1 MDSTELK
8 QKIEAIGGVTPV
20 SAEEKEA
27 IKRNTAY
34 ALPNSPAEH
43 GMPADA
49 VKLAFWRGI
58 VGDSNSA
65 IASLNRIA
73 SECVSLK
80 SLRAFLVSLVEAIE
94 NNLSKL
100 ETDLEGQISSKLGKN
115 LEADPFESLYGVDSD
130 GTPVMY
136 RFSEDADG
144 GTLAMRQSNGVLA
157 VGDTY
162 DDWSDDNAVNM
173 RSLKCF
179 IEALPDAVADE
190 QRGFMTAEQAG
201 QLHNL
206 CKLFEMDEDNLINT
220 IQEVLDAFA
229 SCPEGMDVAKVL
241 AGKLSTAHAN
251 DEHAH
256 AALFSLFDEKI
267 SAEETERKE
276 KDESLRSYADDKIVG
291 EKTERVAADSAL
303 SKRLD
308 SIPDASTT
316 KRGYMT
322 PTQVKL
328 LKNIVALH
336 GAEDFLTDDAVAYRK
351 VIPVK
356 ALPYATLGKI
366 GGNVKIRSS
375 NMLAK
380 YGRFRVG
387 VFDGNYATISVDET
401 DPTLITVTAAPP
413 TEYDPN
419 DDPPR
424 ASASAEFCV
433 MTLPEGT
440 YTLHGVPSEYGIA
453 VSVNGADTFVCDS
466 GEMTFYHSYAHEEL
480 MFRVACDATKS
491 FSVSF
496 KIELNEGDTAY
507 ATTTTCVTAPVTE
520 VVSGNSNLFDI
531 DNPRLVG
538 ITTGTITANSPVIS
552 DGLIYSGGVHGGSR
566 GAGLLVDVKNID
578 TIYISFNYAY
588 DSSVNRYAAML
599 VDFFNE
605 IDDDIYNPERED
617 SFAFSNAEGYVSRA
631 VDVSGYDFVSLMF
644 CSTVRYGIA
653 ITDLMVSVEDVPYE
667 PYGVL
672 DTYTI
677 PAEIRALKGYGE
689 GNPYNPAEVNYID
702 IEARKFVAYGYMDEP
717 DADYP
722 DVKVWV
728 PYDAP
733 VETDISA
740 YLPEDNFIR
749 VARGGTL
756 TFVNEHE
763 VAVPSTV
770 TYQQEVGE

>member
-1 MDSTELK
+1 MSEEIKIDELISA
-8 QKIEAIGGVTPV
+8 IENVPEV
-20 SAEEKEA
+20 NAEEQEA

-65 IASLNRIA
+65 VAFLNRLADKLNIDLGKLREVLSA
-73 SECVSLK
+73 LVDVDTALGERIDSEATERK
-80 SLRAFLVSLVEAIE
+80 SADTALGERIDSEATE
-94 NNLSKL
+94 RESADSALSKRLDSIPDASTTKRGYMTPEQVNGL
-100 ETDLEGQISSKLGKN
+100 EMLLA
-115 LEADPFESLYGVDSD
+115 LFED
-130 GTPVMY
+130 
-136 RFSEDADG
+136 DAD
-144 GTLAMRQSNGVLA
+144 TV
-157 VGDTY
+157 
-162 DDWSDDNAVNM
+162 
-173 RSLKCF
+173 
-179 IEALPDAVADE
+179 
-190 QRGFMTAEQAG
+190 
-201 QLHNL
+201 
-206 CKLFEMDEDNLINT
+206 INT
-220 IQEVLDAFA
+220 IKEVLKAFEEA
-229 SCPEGMDVAKVL
+229 PEGVNIAKIL
-241 AGKLSTAHAN
+241 DSKLPTAHAN

-267 SAEETERKE
+267 LA
-276 KDESLRSYADDKIVG
+276 

-322 PTQVKL
+322 PEQVKL
-328 LKNIVALH
+328 LKNLAALH
-336 GAEDFLTDDAVAYRK
+336 VAEDFLTDASVAYRK
-351 VIPVK
+351 VVPVR

-366 GGNVKIRSS
+366 GGNVKIQSS
-375 NMLAK
+375 NMLAA
-380 YGRFRVG
+380 YGSLRGG
-387 VFDGNYATISVDET
+387 VFKGIYSTISVDES
-401 DPTLITVTAAPP
+401 DPTRITVTAAPP

-424 ASASAEFCV
+424 AEAYAEIGV
-433 MTLPEGT
+433 MALPEGR
-440 YTLHGVPSEYGIA
+440 YTLHGVPSGLGI
-453 VSVNGADTFVCDS
+453 SVNVTGPDTFIDEGDGV
-466 GEMTFYHSYAHEEL
+466 TFDHSYGDEKL
-480 MFRVACDATKS
+480 ILCVSCSTTQS

-552 DGLIYSGGVHGGSR
+552 DGVIYSGGVHGGSR

-599 VDFFNE
+599 VDFFDE

-644 CSTVRYGIA
+644 CSTVKSGIA

-749 VARGGTL
+749 VARGGSL